1 MNSKE
6 KFEKIKKN
14 TFEIVEETELKTL
27 LKSNKK
33 PKAYMGYATS
43 GMLHIGHL
51 IPIVKLAD
59 LISSGID
66 FTFMAAN
73 IHAYLD
79 DKKSPWTLLDARAKI
94 YLEIMK
100 AILSVLGIKESKIK
114 MIKGSDFEFNKN
126 YWLDILQMSNLVTLK
141 RTKRAT
147 SEVIRFGNAPKMGG
161 FFYPFM
167 QIEDIVALKADITFS
182 GVDQRGI
189 YMLGRELLP
198 QIGHQKPIC
207 IFTPLLGNL
216 EGNKMEGKMSS
227 SSGKKISLIDS
238 NAEIKKKI
246 SNAFCPANEIKNN
259 PVLDI
264 FELIVFP
271 ILGYQKR
278 KLIIKRPEKFGGNL
292 KISNLNELQKL
303 FSEGKIHPMDLKNSC
318 SEELILIISEIRKN
332 LLTKKPL
339 LKKAYPNLI

>member
-1 MNSKE
+1 MNLKE
-6 KFEKIKKN
+6 KLEKIKRN
-14 TFEIVEETELKTL
+14 TLEIVEEAELQAL

-51 IPIVKLAD
+51 VPIFKIGD

-73 IHAYLD
+73 LHAYLD
-79 DKKSPWTLLDARAKI
+79 DKKAPWNLLDARAKI
-94 YLEIMK
+94 YIEIIK
-100 AILSVLGIKESKIK
+100 AVLSVLGINESKIK
-114 MIKGSDFEFNKN
+114 MVKGSDFEFSKQ

-147 SEVIRFGNAPKMGG
+147 SEVVRFGNAPKMGG

-167 QIEDIVALKADITFS
+167 QIEDIIALKADIAFS

-198 QIGHQKPIC
+198 QIGHQKPVC
-207 IFTPLLGNL
+207 IFTPLIGNL
-216 EGNKMEGKMSS
+216 EGNKMGGKMSS

-238 NAEIKKKI
+238 KKEIYKKVK
-246 SNAFCPANEIKNN
+246 NAFCKAGETKNN

-264 FELIVFP
+264 FELVVFP
-271 ILGYQKR
+271 MLEYQKR
-278 KLIIKRPEKFGGNL
+278 NLLIKRPEKFGGNVTF
-292 KISNLNELQKL
+292 KTFSELQKS
-303 FSEGKIHPMDLKNSC
+303 FSQGKIHPMDLKNSLA
-318 SEELILIISEIRKN
+318 EELEAIISKVRNRLNKN
-332 LLTKKPL
+332 KLL
-339 LKKAYPNLI
+339 LKKAYPELA